1 MREKIE
7 MKTSTLGVALSAG
20 WPMALALAVMVGIV
34 LLMLPLRMGWPL
46 IVILVGIVLLT
57 FLWCLRMYLGTYLF
71 LPATEFK
78 GARILARLGRHST
91 ETEIS
96 GVLASEIIIRQGW
109 IEKLAGVCHIR
120 QKGTPI
126 YLRGVQEPEK
136 IRAWVDAN
144 FPKERKAVPVK
155 GKKAK
160 K

>member
-78 GARILARLGRHST
+78 GARILARLGRHGT

-96 GVLASEIIIRQGW
+96 GVLASEIIIKQGW

-120 QKGTPI
+120 QKGTAI

-136 IRAWVDAN
+136 IRAWVEAN
-144 FPKERKAVPVK
+144 FPRERKAVPVK
-155 GKKAK
+155 RKKAK